1 MGRPRRSAASKAEMK
16 TKAML
21 KDSNRMSV
29 VAVELE
35 IMIKDK
41 TIRKVFPGHGV
52 FKGKVKGVRLQGKK
66 KVFVHVVYDDGDEED
81 LDVSEF
87 VISCD
92 DKDLRERV
100 KTFALEKG
108 LMKEEKRSR
117 RCLSPVP
124 KSKSVEDDYAAESE
138 EDESEKD
145 SEASPEIRPGLDR
158 AGTRTPI
165 EVDFC
170 T

>member
-1 MGRPRRSAASKAEMK
+1 M
-16 TKAML
+16 
-21 KDSNRMSV
+21 
-29 VAVELE
+29 
-35 IMIKDK
+35 
-41 TIRKVFPGHGV
+41 
-52 FKGKVKGVRLQGKK
+52 
-66 KVFVHVVYDDGDEED
+66 VYDDGDEED

-117 RCLSPVP
+117 KCLSPVP
-124 KSKSVEDDYAAESE
+124 KGKNVEDDYAAESE

-158 AGTRTPI
+158 SGTRTPI
-165 EVDFC
+165 EVAFC
-170 T
+170 A